1 MTDFALSRRGL
12 LGGTA
17 LLATGLAAGSMLGGA
32 GAFAR
37 PPKRPLGIQLYTL
50 MTLLDVDFEGTV
62 AKVAKMGYR
71 EVETLGSFGRDPAF
85 VREVFDRNGLVS
97 PSQHIMPPGLYE
109 VFDDGVA
116 GRIDRATF
124 ERKFIEAFDFDHVE
138 GLIDACAK
146 QAGPLGQ
153 KYIVWQISWPSQ
165 LQSLEQIKQLIAA
178 LNRAAQAAHDRGF
191 QLAYHNHDQEFKKVG
206 SDVPYDLIIEGT
218 DPDKLKF
225 ELDLAWATKAVV
237 DPVAYFKRHPGRFR
251 MVHMK
256 DVAADGSV
264 RDPGTGLVDFRRIIP
279 AAEKAGI
286 EHFFVEYDVPT
297 DPLRTAA
304 DAQKY
309 LAPLM

>member
-1 MTDFALSRRGL
+1 MTPFDLSRRSL
-12 LGGTA
+12 LGAAAALTA
-17 LLATGLAAGSMLGGA
+17 GATLGGRA
-32 GAFAR
+32 TWAAPAR
-37 PPKRPLGIQLYTL
+37 RPLGIQLYTL
-50 MTLLDVDFEGTV
+50 MTLLDADFEGTV
-62 AKVAKMGYR
+62 AKVAKMGYK
-71 EVETLGSFGRDPAF
+71 EVETLGSFGRDPAY
-85 VREVFDRNGLVS
+85 VHEVFQKYGLVS

-146 QAGPLGQ
+146 QAVVQQQ

-165 LQSLEQIKQLIAA
+165 LQSLDQIKQLIAA
-178 LNRAAQAAHDRGF
+178 LNRAAKAAHDRGF

-206 SDVPYDLIIEGT
+206 GDVPYDLILKGT
-218 DPDKLKF
+218 DPDLLKF
-225 ELDLAWATKAVV
+225 EMDLAWATKAGV
-237 DPVAYFKRHPGRFR
+237 DPVAYFHAYPGRFK
-251 MVHMK
+251 MLHMK

-264 RDPGTGLVDFRRIIP
+264 RDPGTGLVDFKRIIP
-279 AAEKAGI
+279 AAEMAGV

-304 DAQKY
+304 DAYTY
-309 LAPLM
+309 LAPLL

>member
-1 MTDFALSRRGL
+1 MIDLALSRRGL
-12 LGGTA
+12 LGRA
-17 LLATGLAAGSMLGGA
+17 AALATGAMLNGASALARS
-32 GAFAR
+32 
-37 PPKRPLGIQLYTL
+37 PHRPLGIQLYTL
-50 MTLLDVDFEGTV
+50 MSLLDADFEGTV
-62 AKVAKMGYR
+62 AAVAEMGYR

-85 VREVFDRNGLVS
+85 VREILDKNGLVS

-124 ERKFIEAFDFDHVE
+124 ERRFIEAFDFDHVE
-138 GLIDACAK
+138 GLIDACAR

-165 LQSLEQIKQLIAA
+165 LQTLAQIKQLIAA
-178 LNRAAQAAHDRGF
+178 LNHAADAAHARGF

-206 SDVPYDLIIEGT
+206 TDTPYDLILQGT
-218 DPDKLKF
+218 DPNKLKF
-225 ELDLAWATKAVV
+225 ELDLAWSTKAGV
-237 DPVAYFKRHPGRFR
+237 DPIAYFKRYPGRFR
-251 MVHMK
+251 MLHMK

-279 AAEKAGI
+279 AAKKAGI

-309 LAPLM
+309 LSPLM

>member
-1 MTDFALSRRGL
+1 MMNPFAMSRRSLIGGTAAVGAAAL
-12 LGGTA
+12 LGGG
-17 LLATGLAAGSMLGGA
+17 ATL
-32 GAFAR
+32 AR
-37 PPKRPLGIQLYTL
+37 PPRRPLGIQLYTL
-50 MTLLDVDFEGTV
+50 MTLLDADFEGTI
-62 AKVAKMGYR
+62 AKVAAMGYR

-85 VREVFDRNGLVS
+85 VRAVFDRHGLVS

-124 ERKFIEAFDFDHVE
+124 ERKFIEAFDFTRVE

-153 KYIVWQISWPSQ
+153 KYITWQITWPSQ
-165 LQSLEQIKQLIAA
+165 LQSLAQIKQLIAA
-178 LNRAAQAAHDRGF
+178 LNRAADAAHDRGF
-191 QLAYHNHDQEFKKVG
+191 QLAYHNHDQEFRKLG
-206 SDVPYDLIIEGT
+206 GDVPYDLILKET
-218 DPDKLKF
+218 DPARLKF
-225 ELDLAWATKAVV
+225 ELDLAWATKARV
-237 DPVAYFKRHPGRFR
+237 DVRGYFARNPGRFR

-256 DVAADGSV
+256 DIAADGSV
-264 RDPGTGLVDFRRIIP
+264 RDPGTGMVDFRRIIP
-279 AAEKAGI
+279 AAERAGV

>member
-1 MTDFALSRRGL
+1 MTHFAISRRSL
-12 LGGTA
+12 IGGA
-17 LLATGLAAGSMLGGA
+17 ATLAAGTMIGGA
-32 GAFAR
+32 GALAR

-50 MTLLDVDFEGTV
+50 MTLLDADFEGTI
-62 AKVAKMGYR
+62 AKVAAMGYR

-85 VREVFDRNGLVS
+85 VREVFDRHGLTS

-124 ERKFIEAFDFDHVE
+124 ERKFIEAFDFAHVE

-146 QAGPLGQ
+146 QALLLGQ
-153 KYIVWQISWPSQ
+153 KYITWQISWPSQ
-165 LQSLEQIKQLIAA
+165 LKSLDQIKQLIAA
-178 LNRAAQAAHDRGF
+178 LNRAADAAHERGF
-191 QLAYHNHDQEFKKVG
+191 QLAYHNHDQEFAKVG
-206 SDVPYDLIIEGT
+206 GEVPYDLILQGT
-218 DPDKLKF
+218 DREKLKF
-225 ELDLAWATKAVV
+225 ELDLAWATKARV
-237 DPVAYFKRHPGRFR
+237 DVRGYFKRHPGRFR

-256 DVAADGSV
+256 DIAADGSV
-264 RDPGTGLVDFRRIIP
+264 RDPGTGLVDFRKIIP
-279 AAEKAGI
+279 AAEKAGV